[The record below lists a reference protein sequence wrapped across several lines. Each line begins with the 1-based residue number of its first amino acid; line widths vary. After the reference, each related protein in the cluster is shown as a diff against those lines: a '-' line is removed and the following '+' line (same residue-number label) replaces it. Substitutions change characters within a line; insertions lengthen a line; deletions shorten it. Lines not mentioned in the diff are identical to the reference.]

1 MATPVS
7 TCSNFEHSPFYLA
20 HVGIKRIAVLS
31 VAPALNEALVWP
43 RRVRGEPSPIIC
55 SQHRPQRGLN
65 WILSTVQCDDLH
77 GEVSSQLYLSPL
89 IPLNTSAG
97 TNKAT
102 LTLELGLST
111 LWCKPQLGV
120 MSRTQQAGNGYGQS
134 RKYVFFC
141 RRQFT
146 INHLAHFLETQGI
159 MKNNKKRFE
168 L

>member
-1 MATPVS
+1 MLRLRWTRLWCGLGESEESPPQSSAAS
-7 TCSNFEHSPFYLA
+7 T
-20 HVGIKRIAVLS
+20 
-31 VAPALNEALVWP
+31 
-43 RRVRGEPSPIIC
+43 
-55 SQHRPQRGLN
+55 RPQRGLN

-168 L
+168 LWHAEIDIKRFLCSSLTFYYSSYH